1 METPDQPAAPESM
14 TDRIAAKFGITDEPE
29 QTQEAAP
36 EAPEPEVVE
45 TPDPEAAP
53 AEEFVEVEYAG
64 QRCQVPKFLEKAIL
78 QEKDYTQKTQTV
90 AQKQRE
96 FEALQEQGRLN
107 RLNAEFNASVENE
120 ITQLRAFD
128 SVLENPI
135 DWATV
140 PDSDVPRM
148 LAQRAQWKEQREQLA
163 RTLSQKQT
171 KFQQSYEQALGE
183 AKAKARDAI
192 SKAIPNF
199 SDDVLKSIREH
210 AKSDGY
216 TDVELNAVDMDP
228 RHVKTLYKAAQYD
241 KLMASKAQAVQTATK
256 APPMVKPGTQR
267 PMSQAVKD
275 EFAIKKAIKSSTNS
289 SDKAK
294 NIQKLLEGRF

>member
-36 EAPEPEVVE
+36 EPEVVE
-45 TPDPEAAP
+45 TATPEEETPP

-78 QEKDYTQKTQTV
+78 QEKDYTQKTQSV
-90 AQKQRE
+90 AQKARE

-107 RLNAEFNASVENE
+107 RLSMEFNNSVKDE
-120 ITQLRAFD
+120 IAQLQAFD
-128 SVLENPI
+128 SVLKSPI
-135 DWATV
+135 EWDKI

-163 RTLSQKQT
+163 ENLTTKQT
-171 KFQQSYEQALGE
+171 QFRQGYEKALGE
-183 AKAKARDAI
+183 AKAKAAEAI
-192 SKAIPNF
+192 SKAIPNW
-199 SDDVLKSIREH
+199 SDDVMKSIREH

-216 TDVELNAVDMDP
+216 TEVELNAVDMDP

-241 KLMASKAQAVQTATK
+241 KLMASKAQAVQKATS

-275 EFAIKKAIKSSTNS
+275 DFALKKAQSTATNS
-289 SDKAK
+289 SDRAK
-294 NIQKLLEGRF
+294 IIQKRLEGRF